1 MKIMLLSFLVII
13 FALPL
18 NHLCL
23 AQDENN
29 DVDVLIYTDKINE
42 LLRQQLT
49 EKDKQIGKLQEQ
61 LSETQKESGEAKER
75 SDTLLLNL
83 QRQLEQSQMMLESS
97 QAKQRRSWWSR
108 LWKRTPDETN

>member
-1 MKIMLLSFLVII
+1 
-13 FALPL
+13 
-18 NHLCL
+18 LCNISHAENL
-23 AQDENN
+23 AKRAISR
-29 DVDVLIYTDKINE
+29 L
-42 LLRQQLT
+42 
-49 EKDKQIGKLQEQ
+49 EKVGNRGKTWVFGMAGIVEAWQRDIDQTSGKLQEQ